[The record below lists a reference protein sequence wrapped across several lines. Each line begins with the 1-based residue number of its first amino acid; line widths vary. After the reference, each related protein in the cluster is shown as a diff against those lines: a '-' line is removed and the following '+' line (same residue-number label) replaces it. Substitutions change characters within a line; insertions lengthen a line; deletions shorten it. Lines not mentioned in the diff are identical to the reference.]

1 MGNQFY
7 SPLDKVTLSRRI
19 QNKKAFPF
27 ILMALNWRQKAK
39 VQHVSVLKMRS
50 FLFISNHPA
59 SFTLEH
65 NNDVSALKK
74 IHQSFKSWRSFVC
87 TSSHSNAAL
96 QSSDWN
102 HKRKTKCPFLCCQ
115 QIINHTHSWPK
126 LGKDLPELQVKKSC
140 SVMRSVSPWT
150 EGATLLTLF
159 VGGGFPGI
167 TTPNV
172 LFKQLGMMPHLVPK
186 HMTLSQKIHNEALYF
201 NGQ

>member
-59 SFTLEH
+59 SFTREH

-74 IHQSFKSWRSFVC
+74 YIRVLRVGEVLCAHHHIQMQLCR
-87 TSSHSNAAL
+87 AA
-96 QSSDWN
+96 
-102 HKRKTKCPFLCCQ
+102 TE
-115 QIINHTHSWPK
+115 IIKEK
-126 LGKDLPELQVKKSC
+126 L
-140 SVMRSVSPWT
+140 
-150 EGATLLTLF
+150 
-159 VGGGFPGI
+159 
-167 TTPNV
+167 NV
-172 LFKQLGMMPHLVPK
+172 LFFVASKSSIIRIPDQ
-186 HMTLSQKIHNEALYF
+186 S
-201 NGQ
+201 